1 MRIEFTLNGESARIE
16 SSAETLL
23 VDLLRREFGLSGARP
38 GCMRGQ
44 CGNCAVLFNGAL
56 TRACLLPVFRL
67 EGCEVMTIEGF
78 LRTKEFA
85 DIEYGFERAGMD
97 PCRFCISSKVLVAHS
112 VLLTELEPSDLE
124 IERAT
129 SGVWCRCTSYS
140 SFVNGIRYAAHAR
153 KRRYNERN
161 F

>member
-1 MRIEFTLNGESARIE
+1 MTVRFNLNEKAVTVNAASES
-16 SSAETLL
+16 LL

-44 CGNCAVLFNGAL
+44 CGNCAVLLDGSL
-56 TRACLLPVFRL
+56 TRACLLPAFRL
-67 EGCEVMTIEGF
+67 EGCEIVTIEGF
-78 LRTKEFA
+78 VRSKEFT
-85 DIEYGFERAGMD
+85 DIEYGFERVGMD
-97 PCRFCISSKVLVAHS
+97 PCRFCISSKILIAHS
-112 VLLTELEPSDLE
+112 LLLTELEPSDLE

-140 SFVNGIRYAAHAR
+140 SFVNGIRHAAKAR

>member
-1 MRIEFTLNGESARIE
+1 MTVEFTLNG
-16 SSAETLL
+16 AETRVSVPSDTLF
-23 VDLLRREFGLSGARP
+23 VDVLRSEFGLSGARP

-44 CGNCAVLFNGAL
+44 CGNCAVLFEGEL
-56 TRACLLPVFRL
+56 TRTCLLPMFRVD
-67 EGCEVMTIEGF
+67 GCEIVTIEGF
-78 LRTKEFA
+78 VKSKEFT

-97 PCRFCISSKVLVAHS
+97 PCRFCIASKILVAHS
-112 VLLTELEPSDLE
+112 LLLTELEPSDLE

-140 SFVNGIRYAAHAR
+140 SFVEGIRFAARAR
-153 KRRYNERN
+153 KRRYNERS